1 MSKVGL
7 IQYVVMDEGRDMD
20 KFNNDGQ
27 SDVFVPDTASRTAR
41 Q

>member
-1 MSKVGL
+1 MPEFSL
-7 IQYVVMDEGRDMD
+7 IQHVVMYESGDMD

-27 SDVFVPDTASRTAR
+27 CDVFFPDTASRTAR